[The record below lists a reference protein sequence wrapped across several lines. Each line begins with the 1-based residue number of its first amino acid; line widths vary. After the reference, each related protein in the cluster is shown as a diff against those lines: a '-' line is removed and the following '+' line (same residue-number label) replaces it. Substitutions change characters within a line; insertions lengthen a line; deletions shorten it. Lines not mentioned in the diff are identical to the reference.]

1 MSAVSELAS
10 SLKEKKLSS
19 SSLTAGDGSRP
30 KTVTVKVDE
39 NKPKPTTKKNKPIQA
54 DLDVAKEFLRCRDE
68 GSHRLDLS
76 KANVSVFRTLLLC
89 LSLILLSDASW
100 LLGSAQMIN
109 LLVFFVLYFFPET
122 SIGL

>member
-1 MSAVSELAS
+1 MPATSELVG

-19 SSLTAGDGSRP
+19 GSLTAGSGSDSSRP

-68 GSHRLDLS
+68 GAHRLDLS
-76 KANVSVFRTLLLC
+76 KANVSSVRY
-89 LSLILLSDASW
+89 
-100 LLGSAQMIN
+100 LG
-109 LLVFFVLYFFPET
+109 
-122 SIGL
+122 